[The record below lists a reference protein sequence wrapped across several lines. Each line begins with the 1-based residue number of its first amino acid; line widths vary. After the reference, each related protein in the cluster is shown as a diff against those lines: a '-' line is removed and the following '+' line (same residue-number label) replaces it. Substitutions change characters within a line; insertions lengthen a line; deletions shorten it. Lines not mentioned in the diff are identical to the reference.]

1 MFRFR
6 SIRTKLMLFTALV
19 ILLTVVVFI
28 AVVIDLHRR
37 SFSDVER
44 INIVLME
51 NALQQEWDQ
60 KISDLTTL
68 LAKKLVEPMHEFDI
82 FEMDYLARLAMKG
95 KGILYV
101 YVHDEEGRVQV
112 DGTEESKLTGSM
124 LTDQLTKGA
133 IASKDLLIQR
143 QANIFDISAPIMLGG
158 KRLGIVR
165 IGFSPEGIQET
176 ISQMIKE
183 VADSKDQGIR
193 IAVRNT
199 LLGALVIVII
209 AIVVGAFYVRR
220 LLSPINMLVRG
231 TKRIATGD
239 LTYRIETESE
249 DEIGHLADSFNL
261 MVDKLEYVNKNLE
274 RRVEIRTKELQGEI
288 YERIQAEEA
297 LRETEERY
305 RSIFE
310 KAPVSIV
317 LLDKDGKVV
326 DINPY
331 HIDHIGKGKTSK
343 KEYLGEDFATRPSI
357 VNTGIVESY
366 TRVIKGESL
375 DLKDVYFPTTTGGTD
390 AYFNVKGVPF
400 FKNGKVIGAII
411 IHENITERKRIEEE
425 LRFRNIILSTQQET
439 SIDGILVVDNK
450 GKWLSF
456 NQRFIHMWGITPE
469 VEEARSSERALPSV
483 LNKLVD
489 PEQFVARVNYLYEH
503 RSEKSYDEIALVNGV
518 TFERYSAPMFGPDGE
533 YYGRVWY
540 YHEITV
546 HKRMEETLRESE
558 AKYRMLIERLPLG
571 ITITKQDETTYYNP
585 KGLEMLGL
593 EPSDN
598 GSIKPSDVYVDP
610 KDREELLKHLNN
622 YGHHEYEYWLRR
634 KDRKKIL
641 VRGHSVAIRDE
652 NGQLDRFESYM
663 EDITER
669 IKMEAE
675 LLRISKLESIGILSA
690 GIAHDFNN
698 ILATI
703 LVNTSLA
710 KIYAESE
717 DKISEVLT
725 NVEKASMRAK
735 DLTQQLLTFSKGGAP
750 IKKTVAI
757 PELIKDSI
765 DFALR
770 GSNVKC
776 EFSTPDDVWPIN
788 ADEGQISQ
796 VINNLIINAYQA
808 MPQGG
813 TIKVR
818 AENVTVGAKHF
829 LPLQEGKY
837 IKICVEDQGIG
848 IPQEQL
854 DKVFDPFFTTK
865 KKGSGLGL
873 TTSYSIISNHDGY
886 ISVESELGV
895 GTTFHIY
902 LPATSKAIQIKED
915 LEEKPLAGKGKILI
929 MDDEEDIRRLLEIDP
944 EVKAIVSSG
953 YSNDPVLANFRQY
966 GFSSFVAKPYK
977 VEELSKTLHEVIM
990 VTSE

>member
-1 MFRFR
+1 
-6 SIRTKLMLFTALV
+6 
-19 ILLTVVVFI
+19 
-28 AVVIDLHRR
+28 
-37 SFSDVER
+37 
-44 INIVLME
+44 
-51 NALQQEWDQ
+51 
-60 KISDLTTL
+60 
-68 LAKKLVEPMHEFDI
+68 
-82 FEMDYLARLAMKG
+82 
-95 KGILYV
+95 
-101 YVHDEEGRVQV
+101 
-112 DGTEESKLTGSM
+112 
-124 LTDQLTKGA
+124 
-133 IASKDLLIQR
+133 
-143 QANIFDISAPIMLGG
+143 
-158 KRLGIVR
+158 
-165 IGFSPEGIQET
+165 
-176 ISQMIKE
+176 
-183 VADSKDQGIR
+183 
-193 IAVRNT
+193 
-199 LLGALVIVII
+199 
-209 AIVVGAFYVRR
+209 
-220 LLSPINMLVRG
+220 
-231 TKRIATGD
+231 
-239 LTYRIETESE
+239 
-249 DEIGHLADSFNL
+249 
-261 MVDKLEYVNKNLE
+261 
-274 RRVEIRTKELQGEI
+274 
-288 YERIQAEEA
+288 
-297 LRETEERY
+297 
-305 RSIFE
+305 
-310 KAPVSIV
+310 
-317 LLDKDGKVV
+317 
-326 DINPY
+326 
-331 HIDHIGKGKTSK
+331 
-343 KEYLGEDFATRPSI
+343 
-357 VNTGIVESY
+357 
-366 TRVIKGESL
+366 
-375 DLKDVYFPTTTGGTD
+375 
-390 AYFNVKGVPF
+390 
-400 FKNGKVIGAII
+400 
-411 IHENITERKRIEEE
+411 
-425 LRFRNIILSTQQET
+425 
-439 SIDGILVVDNK
+439 
-450 GKWLSF
+450 
-456 NQRFIHMWGITPE
+456 
-469 VEEARSSERALPSV
+469 
-483 LNKLVD
+483 
-489 PEQFVARVNYLYEH
+489 
-503 RSEKSYDEIALVNGV
+503 
-518 TFERYSAPMFGPDGE
+518 
-533 YYGRVWY
+533 
-540 YHEITV
+540 
-546 HKRMEETLRESE
+546 
-558 AKYRMLIERLPLG
+558 
-571 ITITKQDETTYYNP
+571 
-585 KGLEMLGL
+585 MLGL

-634 KDRKKIL
+634 RIERKIL